1 MDMAVIG
8 AAGTCGRQSVMQMLD
23 RHVIP
28 NHDTLQLVG
37 RRGGRSAKELWGLR
51 ADLSDAFDNWA
62 PKMEVVVDPDDVEAE
77 LVVMMAGVT
86 VSSDPGAPNDRA
98 ALGAM
103 NAEIFQTYADAL
115 AGLSEPPIVVVQ
127 SNPVELAVEIF
138 AERLG
143 RHRVL
148 GAAGWSDTM
157 RFSRELAADL
167 GIPRRD
173 VQSFV
178 VGQHGDYIVP
188 VWSHVIA
195 RRVSEEQLADAIAA
209 IRDGRTLSQLPEE
222 IQGARGAMLELVRED
237 RVEEAFGY
245 VQSLPADLRAFVKPF
260 FTHFTA
266 GRTTE
271 AVTARSA
278 VDIVEALVDGQARA
292 FSAQVKLEGE
302 LGVTGVAAVP
312 VIIGP
317 QGWSG
322 VVSINLADDEAEALQ
337 TATSAIRLANAEAR
351 AGVAALPQAT

>member
-1 MDMAVIG
+1 MDIAVIG
-8 AAGTCGRQSVMQMLD
+8 AAGTCGRQSLMQLLD
-23 RHVIP
+23 RQVVPHRD
-28 NHDTLQLVG
+28 NLQLVG

-51 ADLSDAFDNWA
+51 TDLADAFDDWA
-62 PKMEVVVDPDDVEAE
+62 PTMEVVLDPHGVNAE
-77 LVVMMAGVT
+77 LVVMMAGGT
-86 VSSDPGAPNDRA
+86 VSSDPGAPTDRA

-103 NAEIFQTYADAL
+103 NAEIFHTYAEAL
-115 AGLSEPPIVVVQ
+115 ASLAEPPTVVVQ

-157 RFSRELAADL
+157 RLSRELAAEL
-167 GIPRRD
+167 KIPRRD

-178 VGQHGDYIVP
+178 VGQHGDYVVP

-195 RRVSEEQLADAIAA
+195 RRVTEQQLEDTIARV
-209 IRDGRTLSQLPEE
+209 RDGRTMEQLPGE
-222 IQGARGAMLELVRED
+222 IRTARGAMLDLVRNGA
-237 RVEEAFGY
+237 VEEAFAY
-245 VQSLPADLRAFVKPF
+245 VQALPADLRAFVKPF

-292 FSAQVKLEGE
+292 FSAQVLLEGQ
-302 LGVTGVAAVP
+302 LGVHGVVAVP

-322 VVSINLADDEAEALQ
+322 VVPINLADDEAAALQ
-337 TATSAIRLANAEAR
+337 SAAEAIRTANAEAR
-351 AGVAALPQAT
+351 ARAGI

>member
-23 RHVIP
+23 RNVVLD
-28 NHDTLQLVG
+28 HDRLQLVG
-37 RRGGRSAKELWGLR
+37 HRGGRSAHELWGLR
-51 ADLSDAFDNWA
+51 ADLADAFDNWA
-62 PKMEVVVDPDDVEAE
+62 PKMEVILDPEGVDAA

-86 VSSDPGAPNDRA
+86 VSGDPGAPTDRA

-103 NAEIFQTYADAL
+103 NAEIFHTYADAL
-115 AGLSEPPIVVVQ
+115 ASLPEPPIVVVQ

-143 RHRVL
+143 RHRVI

-157 RFSRELAADL
+157 RLSRELAAEL
-167 GIPRRD
+167 AIPRRD

-178 VGQHGDYIVP
+178 VGQHGDHVVP

-195 RRVSEEQLADAIAA
+195 RRVSEEHLAETIAR
-209 IRDGRTLSQLPEE
+209 IRQDRALAQLPSE
-222 IQGARGAMLELVRED
+222 ISTARAAMLELVRAGQ
-237 RVEEAFGY
+237 VEEALTY
-245 VQSLPADLRAFVKPF
+245 VESQPADLRAFVKPF

-271 AVTARSA
+271 AVTARAA
-278 VDIVEALVDGQARA
+278 VDIVEALVEGQARA
-292 FSAQVKLEGE
+292 FSAQVSLDGAMGIH
-302 LGVTGVAAVP
+302 GVVAVP

-322 VVSINLADDEAEALQ
+322 VVPVNLAEDEQAALQ
-337 TATSAIRLANAEAR
+337 SAAAAIRAANADARAR
-351 AGVAALPQAT
+351 AGV

>member
-1 MDMAVIG
+1 MDVAVIG
-8 AAGTCGRQSVMQMLD
+8 AAGTCGRQSVMQLLD
-23 RHVIP
+23 RHVVP
-28 NHDTLQLVG
+28 QHDTLQLVG
-37 RRGGRSAKELWGLR
+37 HRGGRSASELWGLR
-51 ADLSDAFDNWA
+51 ADLADAFDNWA
-62 PKMEVVVDPDDVEAE
+62 PTMEVVLDPDGVRAE

-86 VSSDPGAPNDRA
+86 VSSDPGAPSDRA
-98 ALGAM
+98 GLGAV
-103 NAEIFQTYADAL
+103 NAEIFHAYADAL
-115 AGLSEPPIVVVQ
+115 ASLAEPPIVVVQ

-157 RFSRELAADL
+157 RFSRELAAEL

-178 VGQHGDYIVP
+178 VGQHGDYVVP
-188 VWSHVIA
+188 IWSHVIA
-195 RRVSEEQLADAIAA
+195 RRVSEQQLADTIAR
-209 IRDGRTLSQLPEE
+209 IRRGRTMDQLPGE
-222 IQGARGAMLELVRED
+222 IRHARGAMLELVRSGD
-237 RVEEAFGY
+237 VEGAFAY

-292 FSAQVKLEGE
+292 FSAQVLLDGE
-302 LGVTGVAAVP
+302 FDVQGVAAVP

-322 VVSINLADDEAEALQ
+322 VVSLNLAPDEAAALQ
-337 TATSAIRLANAEAR
+337 DAAAAIRVANTEARAR
-351 AGVAALPQAT
+351 AGV

>member
-8 AAGTCGRQSVMQMLD
+8 AAGTCGRQSVMQLLD
-23 RHVIP
+23 RHVVP
-28 NHDTLQLVG
+28 SHDTLQLVG
-37 RRGGRSAKELWGLR
+37 RRGGRSASELWGLR
-51 ADLSDAFDNWA
+51 ADLADAFDNWA
-62 PKMEVVVDPDDVEAE
+62 PTMEVVLDPQGVDAE

-86 VSSDPGAPNDRA
+86 VSSDPGAPTDRA

-103 NAEIFQTYADAL
+103 NAEIFHTYAEAL
-115 AGLSEPPIVVVQ
+115 ASLADPPIVVVQ

-138 AERLG
+138 AEKLG

-157 RFSRELAADL
+157 RFSRELAAEL
-167 GIPRRD
+167 QVPRRD

-178 VGQHGDYIVP
+178 VGQHGDHVVP

-195 RRVSEEQLADAIAA
+195 RRVTDQQLVETIARIRSDRRMEQLPGE
-209 IRDGRTLSQLPEE
+209 IRE
-222 IQGARGAMLELVRED
+222 ARAAMLDLVRKDE
-237 RVEEAFGY
+237 VEVAFSY
-245 VQSLPADLRAFVKPF
+245 VQALPADLRAFVKPF

-292 FSAQVKLEGE
+292 FSAQVQLEGE
-302 LGVTGVAAVP
+302 FGVDGVVAVP

-322 VVSINLADDEAEALQ
+322 VVSINLAEDETAALHRSAEA
-337 TATSAIRLANAEAR
+337 IRTANAEAR
-351 AGVAALPQAT
+351 ILAGV

>member
-8 AAGTCGRQSVMQMLD
+8 AAGTCGRQSVMQLLD
-23 RHVIP
+23 RHVISHQD
-28 NHDTLQLVG
+28 NLQLVG
-37 RRGGRSAKELWGLR
+37 RRGGRSANELWGLR
-51 ADLSDAFDNWA
+51 ADLADAFDNWA
-62 PKMEVVVDPDDVEAE
+62 PPMEVVLDPQGVAAE

-103 NAEIFQTYADAL
+103 NAEIFHTYAAAL
-115 AGLSEPPIVVVQ
+115 ASLTQPPIVVVQ

-138 AERLG
+138 AEHLG
-143 RHRVL
+143 RHRVI

-157 RFSRELAADL
+157 RFSRELAAEL
-167 GIPRRD
+167 QIPRRD

-195 RRVSEEQLADAIAA
+195 RRVTAEQLAEAIAG
-209 IRDGRTLSQLPEE
+209 IRHGRSLAMLPEE
-222 IQGARGAMLELVRED
+222 IRHARGTMLELVREE
-237 RVEEAFGY
+237 RVEDAFAY

-302 LGVTGVAAVP
+302 FGVDGVVAVP

-322 VVSINLADDEAEALQ
+322 VVSINLADDEAQALA
-337 TATSAIRLANAEAR
+337 TAAAAIADANADARSR
-351 AGVAALPQAT
+351 AGV